1 MSLLSGPR
9 VGPTSTARPPET
21 TMCQD
26 TPRAQRRL
34 PPGREAPTQAREFLR
49 AASCETH
56 HAGVV
61 EDAVLLV
68 SELVTNSVVH
78 GGPPVIVAVD
88 CDGDALQ
95 VRVRDGSPV
104 LPARRTAEQ
113 EAEGGRGLA
122 LVETLSVDWGVDPQP
137 DGKNVWFVLR

>member
-1 MSLLSGPR
+1 
-9 VGPTSTARPPET
+9 
-21 TMCQD
+21 MCQD

-34 PPGREAPTQAREFLR
+34 PPGREAPMRAREFLR
-49 AASCETH
+49 AASCVSH
-56 HAGVV
+56 HSEVV

-104 LPARRTAEQ
+104 LPARRTAGHGE
-113 EAEGGRGLA
+113 EGGRGLA
-122 LVETLSVDWGVDPQP
+122 LVDTMSADWGVDPQP
-137 DGKNVWFVLR
+137 DGKHVWFVLR

>member
-1 MSLLSGPR
+1 
-9 VGPTSTARPPET
+9 
-21 TMCQD
+21 MCQD

-34 PPGREAPTQAREFLR
+34 PPGREAPMRAREFLR
-49 AASCETH
+49 AASCVSH
-56 HAGVV
+56 HSEVV

-104 LPARRTAEQ
+104 LPARRTADHGD
-113 EAEGGRGLA
+113 EGGRGLA
-122 LVETLSVDWGVDPQP
+122 LVDTLSTDWGVDPQP
-137 DGKNVWFVLR
+137 DGKHVWFVLR

>member
-1 MSLLSGPR
+1 
-9 VGPTSTARPPET
+9 
-21 TMCQD
+21 MCQD

-34 PPGREAPTQAREFLR
+34 PPGREAPMRAREFLR
-49 AASCETH
+49 AASCVSH
-56 HAGVV
+56 HSEVV

-78 GGPPVIVAVD
+78 GGPPVIVAVE

-104 LPARRTAEQ
+104 LPARRSAGQGE
-113 EAEGGRGLA
+113 EGGRGLA
-122 LVETLSVDWGVDPQP
+122 LVDTMSSDWGVDPQP
-137 DGKNVWFVLR
+137 DGKHVWFVLR